1 MARLGLVMRDELSRL
16 AAPAAALAAVTIA
29 LLVLRA
35 QLGSDEQQA
44 TRAAL
49 TPPVATTTAGPTR
62 KPTRTQAS
70 TLNQQFHEIEAGDT
84 LGAVADRYETTL
96 EALLGLNPGVDPA
109 ALQVGQRIRVK

>member
-1 MARLGLVMRDELSRL
+1 MRDELSRL

-29 LLVLRA
+29 LLLLRT
-35 QLGSDEQQA
+35 QLGGGEQQA

-49 TPPVATTTAGPTR
+49 TPPVATTTAKPTR
-62 KPTRTQAS
+62 KPARTAPRAS

-96 EALLGLNPGVDPA
+96 EAVLMLNPGVDAA